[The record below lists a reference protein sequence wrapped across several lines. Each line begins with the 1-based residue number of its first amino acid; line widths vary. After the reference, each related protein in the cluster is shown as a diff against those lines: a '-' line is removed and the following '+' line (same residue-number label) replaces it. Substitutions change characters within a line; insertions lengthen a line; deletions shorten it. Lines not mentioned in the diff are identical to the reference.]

1 MARLEELRAG
11 QRVKGIVAG
20 ETVEV
25 IAVDVLAPDVKL
37 VTYRLPSGR
46 TDEVTLYRSDERSLE
61 IVASSGSWAFT
72 GAGERFRL
80 AAEALRI
87 HLAHLFDRSL
97 ALHSSRL
104 EPLPHQIVAVYEHML
119 PRQPLRFVLADDPG
133 AGKTIMAGLLIKEML
148 LRGDVE
154 RCLIVCPG
162 ILVEQWQAEMQ
173 ERFELA
179 FEIATNEK
187 LASAPTGNWFCEHPL
202 VIARMDKCAR
212 DAKVRSLLAA
222 PECRWDL
229 VVVDEAHKMAA
240 SYTGNEVKYTRRY
253 ELGRVLSAQTQNL
266 LLLTATPHN
275 GKPADFQLFL
285 QLLDEERFGHNP
297 LYRFHDVDVS
307 DVLRRVLKEDLVRF
321 NGTPLFPERRAYTR
335 SYALSP
341 AEAELYRQV
350 TEYVRGEFSRADEL
364 EDDRRAGTVGF
375 ALMTLQRRLASS
387 PEAIYR
393 SLERRRQRLE
403 EQAEEFKRAR
413 EKGERVD
420 LGRFVQTLEAEEIDE
435 LEEFAEEDE
444 ESVVVDRATAARN
457 LAELEAEIATLRR
470 LEGLARKLW
479 EKGEDRK
486 WVELRQVL
494 EALIDPSVRVEADRE
509 DAGFFAD
516 LARDVCRAT
525 APKLIV
531 FTEFRD
537 TLEYLARR
545 IEQRWPGRVA
555 FIHGGLTREKRLA
568 VQERFASRPELQILV
583 ATDAA
588 GEGINLQCAHLV
600 VNYDLPWNP
609 NRLEQRF
616 GRVHRIGQTE
626 PCSLWNLVA
635 EQTREGEVY
644 LVLLSKLEEI
654 RRSLGGRVFDVL
666 GKLQFDGRPLAQVL
680 LQALRQGDEADAR
693 AHWERVVSD
702 ALELSRI
709 RELIEQKALVHE
721 IIGAETVRRLSR
733 DTQRARALRLHPY
746 AIESFFME
754 AFERLGGKVERVD
767 EGIYALPNVPLEVRQ
782 RSSALG
788 KQVRRNYPIVTFR
801 QEPRATKGRKPP
813 ELIHP
818 GHPLLRAVV
827 SLTLEREREVLKQG
841 CILVDERDEGMEPRL
856 VFGFRHS
863 VFDGTVT
870 PAGAPRLVS
879 ERFIYVE
886 ADRSGSVRNAGCAP
900 HLSCRPLRA
909 DEPAPPQILS
919 QPECAQLLARTGEG
933 TEPTGASVEAGP
945 SLETL
950 ERFALQ
956 HAAVHVG
963 RQHREEVAAARLEQV
978 SKVRRELETRLR
990 SNIGY
995 WEQRAQELRALESSG
1010 KATAAL
1016 NAQQAQRKA
1025 EELKSR
1031 LRSRL
1036 QELDKQAHI
1045 SSGRPVVESGF
1056 LVVPRGLLRKIAARS
1071 RMALQPPGA
1080 ELDEDGWAAHGCNGT
1095 ERSNADAEAPRRQL
1109 AVQLVLE
1116 DQRRRGREPLD
1127 RSAERLGYE
1136 IESRDPER
1144 GSVDFIKVF
1153 LPSDRKDTVLLSRE
1167 EVMVACNSPEHFVL
1181 ALVDL
1186 VDDTRGKLHYVWPR
1200 LREVPPFHEAYLAL
1214 EVSHLWGHWEE
1225 EG

>member
-1 MARLEELRAG
+1 MARLEELQAG
-11 QRVKGIVAG
+11 LRVRGIVPG

-25 IAVDVLAPDVKL
+25 IAVDVLAPDVTS
-37 VTYRLPSGR
+37 VTYRQPDGR
-46 TDEVTLYRSDERSLE
+46 TGEVTLYRSDEHSLE
-61 IVASSGSWAFT
+61 IVPASGSWTFT
-72 GAGERFRL
+72 GVGDRFRL

-133 AGKTIMAGLLIKEML
+133 SGKTIMAGLLIKEML
-148 LRGDVE
+148 LRGDAE

-162 ILVEQWQAEMQ
+162 ILVEQWQTEMHH
-173 ERFELA
+173 RFDLS
-179 FEIATNEK
+179 FEIATKEK
-187 LASAPTGNWFCEHPL
+187 LASAPTGNWFCEHRL
-202 VIARMDKCAR
+202 VIARMDQCAR
-212 DAKVRSLLAA
+212 DSKVRSLLQA

-253 ELGRVLSAQTQNL
+253 ELGRLLSAQTQNF

-321 NGTPLFPERRAYTR
+321 DGTPLFPERRAYTR

-350 TEYVRGEFSRADEL
+350 TEYVRGEFNRADEL
-364 EDDRRAGTVGF
+364 EDHRRAGTVSF

-420 LGRFVQTLEAEEIDE
+420 LGRFVRTLDAEDIDE
-435 LEEFAEEDE
+435 LDEFAEEDAE
-444 ESVVVDRATAARN
+444 NELVDQATAARN
-457 LAELEAEIATLRR
+457 LAELEAEIATLRC
-470 LEGLARKLW
+470 LEGKARELW
-479 EKGEDRK
+479 QKGEDRK
-486 WVELRQVL
+486 WLELRQVL
-494 EALIDPSVRVEADRE
+494 EALIDSTVRVQEGRE

-516 LARDVCRAT
+516 IAREGGQSLP
-525 APKLIV
+525 PKLII

-537 TLEYLARR
+537 TLEYLVRR
-545 IEQRWPGRVA
+545 IEERWPGRVA
-555 FIHGGLTREKRLA
+555 FIHGGLSREKRLA
-568 VQERFASRPELQILV
+568 TQERFATHPELQILV

-600 VNYDLPWNP
+600 VNHDLPWNP
-609 NRLEQRF
+609 NRIEQRF
-616 GRVHRIGQTE
+616 GRVHRIGQTK

-635 EQTREGEVY
+635 EETREGEVY

-680 LQALRQGDEADAR
+680 LQAVRQADETEAR
-693 AHWERVVSD
+693 TQWKRVVHD
-702 ALELSRI
+702 ALDLDRI
-709 RELIEQKALVHE
+709 RGLIEDKALAHE
-721 IIGAETVRRLSR
+721 VAGEEMARRVSAN
-733 DTQRARALRLHPY
+733 TQRARALRLHPY
-746 AIESFFME
+746 AIESFFLQ
-754 AFERLGGKVERVD
+754 AFQSLGGKVERVD
-767 EGIYALPNVPLEVRQ
+767 EGIYSLPSVPLEVRQ
-782 RSSALG
+782 RADSLG
-788 KQVRRNYPIVTFR
+788 EQVRRSYPRVSFR
-801 QEPRATKGRKPP
+801 QKTSELPNRKSP

-818 GHPLLRAVV
+818 GHPLLRGVV
-827 SLTLEREREVLKQG
+827 NLTLERERHILKQG
-841 CILVDERDEGMEPRL
+841 CVLVDERDEGVEPRL

-863 VFDGTVT
+863 VVDGTVA
-870 PAGAPRLVS
+870 PSGAPRAIS
-879 ERFIYVE
+879 QRFIYVE
-886 ADRSGSVRNAGCAP
+886 VDRSGSVRNAGWAP
-900 HLSCRPLRA
+900 HLSCRALRS
-909 DEPAPPQILS
+909 DEPAASEVLRE
-919 QPECAQLLARTGEG
+919 PECVELLLRAAERSG
-933 TEPTGASVEAGP
+933 PTGASVEVGP
-945 SLETL
+945 SLVGL
-950 ERFALQ
+950 ERLALQ
-956 HAAVHVG
+956 YAAVHVG
-963 RQHREEVAAARLEQV
+963 RQHREEVAAARLEQLR
-978 SKVRRELETRLR
+978 KVRREVEACLR
-990 SNIGY
+990 SNIAY
-995 WEQRAQELRALESSG
+995 LEQRARELRALESSG

-1036 QELDKQAHI
+1036 EELDKQAHI
-1045 SSGRPVVESGF
+1045 SSGRPVIECGF
-1056 LVVPRGLLRKIAARS
+1056 LVVPLGLLRQIAARIG
-1071 RMALQPPGA
+1071 RPLQRAAG
-1080 ELDEDGWAAHGCNGT
+1080 EFDGLGREKGD
-1095 ERSNADAEAPRRQL
+1095 ADAMASRRQL

-1136 IESRDPER
+1136 IEGRDPER
-1144 GSVDFIKVF
+1144 GSLDFIKVF
-1153 LPSDRKDTVLLSRE
+1153 PVSERLDRILLSRE
-1167 EVMVACNSPEHFVL
+1167 EVLVACNDPEHFVL
-1181 ALVDL
+1181 ALVDF
-1186 VDDTRGKLHYVWPR
+1186 VDGTRGQLRYVRPR
-1200 LREVPPFHEAYLAL
+1200 LRQAPPFDEACLAL
-1214 EVSHLWGHWEE
+1214 EVPHLLKHLEE
-1225 EG
+1225 ER